1 MIFIPPATGTSVA
14 KTRSRRPLLL
24 LAVAAS
30 ALLAARPALAVLGE
44 GDGEGAAPVV
54 TRSYTVVSP
63 ERLAAVRKADRDYVT
78 GMRAHHAGALTM
90 SQEYL
95 KDPQASSPI
104 LKELAHAIMQNQR
117 YEIAVLDEVARQL
130 DQAPRMV
137 DLGFLRFA
145 VQPAASEGLAQQ
157 YRYAR
162 YPVPSLL
169 TPVFRA
175 DAPVTMRD
183 VQFAKA
189 MTIHHQGALDMA
201 RAYQADPNARNSFL
215 GLMNVDIVTD
225 QSQEIALMRRV
236 VAAYAGD
243 AEAVPVPASMIH
255 GMDGMSHG
263 GHGGASPPADRH
275 AGHGTG
281 AAAEQGG
288 GHAGREAVMP
298 PAPARPRRAATPPA
312 QRRPPAS
319 RGSGQGGG
327 SGHGGSEGAAPRA
340 GAGAPAGHHHH

>member
-1 MIFIPPATGTSVA
+1 MIFIPSATGTSVA
-14 KTRSRRPLLL
+14 QARVRRSLLL

-54 TRSYTVVSP
+54 TRSYIVVSP

-90 SQEYL
+90 SQAYL
-95 KDPQASSPI
+95 TDPQASSPI

-130 DQAPRMV
+130 DQEPRVV

-162 YPVPSLL
+162 YPVPSLF

-201 RAYQADPNARNSFL
+201 RAYQADPDARNSFL

-255 GMDGMSHG
+255 GMEGMSHG
-263 GHGGASPPADRH
+263 GHGGASPPADPH
-275 AGHGTG
+275 AGHGG
-281 AAAEQGG
+281 AAGAAPTEQGG
-288 GHAGREAVMP
+288 GHAGHGVAGPR
-298 PAPARPRRAATPPA
+298 APSRPRRAETPA
-312 QRRPPAS
+312 ARRSPPPAS
-319 RGSGQGGG
+319 A
-327 SGHGGSEGAAPRA
+327 SGHSGG
-340 GAGAPAGHHHH
+340 PAGHHHH